1 MPEIS
6 RFLGIVI
13 AMYYNELYLRGIMP
27 NSCILIH
34 WSKTM
39 FLFDVTR
46 VQALPNRNLDLT
58 FENGFH
64 GIVEMDRIVKNYTGV
79 FAPLLQDDYFRQV
92 TINTELGTV
101 VWPNGADLCPDVLYS
116 QATGIKISL

>member
-1 MPEIS
+1 
-6 RFLGIVI
+6 
-13 AMYYNELYLRGIMP
+13 
-27 NSCILIH
+27 
-34 WSKTM
+34 M
-39 FLFDVTR
+39 FLIDVTR

-64 GIVEMDRIVKNYTGV
+64 GIVEMDRVVKNYTGV

-92 TINTELGTV
+92 TVNAELGTI

-116 QATGIKISL
+116 QATGIPVITSDSL

>member
-1 MPEIS
+1 
-6 RFLGIVI
+6 
-13 AMYYNELYLRGIMP
+13 
-27 NSCILIH
+27 
-34 WSKTM
+34 M
-39 FLFDVTR
+39 FLIDVTH
-46 VQALPNRNLDLT
+46 VQPLPNRNLDLT

-92 TINTELGTV
+92 TVNSELGTV

-116 QATGIKISL
+116 QATGIPIATSDKF

>member
-1 MPEIS
+1 
-6 RFLGIVI
+6 
-13 AMYYNELYLRGIMP
+13 
-27 NSCILIH
+27 
-34 WSKTM
+34 M
-39 FLFDVTR
+39 FLIDVTH

-64 GIVEMDRIVKNYTGV
+64 GIVEMDLVVKNYTGV

-92 TINTELGTV
+92 TVNTELGTV

-116 QATGIKISL
+116 QATGIQISL